1 MGTSHGPRPVRNS
14 HGTSPPS
21 ETLQTCSNPIALC
34 NAFVAG
40 TGLGSPPGPVL

>member
-1 MGTSHGPRPVRNS
+1 MNFSVAVWKGYGSFAAYL
-14 HGTSPPS
+14 S
-21 ETLQTCSNPIALC
+21 ETLQTCSNPAALC